1 MSGGE
6 DKIGT
11 KDSAAEADAPKP
23 KSKKKLFL
31 IVGVVVALLVVV
43 GGLGATGM
51 LPFLHH
57 APSPKKKVEV
67 ASAVSHEPVLIDLP
81 EMVVNLDAGPRR
93 ETFAKV
99 QCRVEAASAADG
111 ALVTK
116 ASSQIVDMLQTYLR
130 AMRPEELK
138 TGAGLYRL
146 KEAFLARA
154 TIVVPSARLND
165 ILFQELIVQ

>member
-6 DKIGT
+6 DRGGAS
-11 KDSAAEADAPKP
+11 DSAAEADAPKP
-23 KSKKKLFL
+23 KGKKKLVL
-31 IVGVVVALLVVV
+31 IVGIALVMLAVV
-43 GGLGATGM
+43 GGLGASGM

-57 APSPKKKVEV
+57 APPARKKVEV
-67 ASAVSHEPVLIDLP
+67 ADTVAHEPVFIDLP

-93 ETFAKV
+93 EVFAKV
-99 QCRVEAASAADG
+99 QCRVEAASAIDG

-116 ASSQIVDMLQTYLR
+116 ATSQITDMLQTYLR

-138 TGAGLYRL
+138 SGAALYRL

-154 TIVVPSARLND
+154 MILVPTARLDD